1 MLLLTGSCLALM
13 VGPLLLRFA
22 GPRPALVATLDGF
35 VLVTVLGLVFLHIFP
50 EAVAVAGSSALI
62 AAVVGILLPLLL
74 EKVASQPVKTK
85 TVRPILLLLALS
97 ALAVHGLMDGAALIQ
112 HGALHGE
119 ELGSDAAL
127 GLGVLLHRLPL
138 GLAVWWMVC
147 STFGSRVATC
157 ILAGL
162 MVVTCV
168 GYFAGAALVASLSF
182 EGVTIFQALM
192 GGTILHVALDEP
204 PSLSEGLSSDRAS
217 LSHFGFFGAFF
228 GCLVVWGIGQLQ
240 APGPVEPNGLE
251 GVDIFTTLSLQAAP
265 ALLTAFIGAGLLHGF
280 AKQDWIAFLKKGNR
294 FSQSVKGVA
303 VGIPLPICSCGVLP
317 FYRSLIQRGVPPAA
331 GIGFLIATPE
341 LGIDAIILSVPLL
354 GGELTVVRVVV
365 ATAIAILSGWLLSRF
380 FDGKLEKESMNDP
393 APASEVAPSF
403 QEKLKKSFDFGFV
416 EYVDDILPWV
426 FLGICI
432 GAVAEPVMD
441 LAAFQEIPDALEVPL
456 AALVGIPV
464 YVCASGATPL
474 GAVLLHRGL
483 SAGALIAFLMT
494 GPATNISTFGV
505 LRSMHSS
512 RAAWAMALGVFGFSV
527 GFGLLVNL
535 MIDDNTSGELA
546 MMAHEHAE
554 WWEWLALGAMGLLL
568 LGCLWRMGP
577 RGFVASVVPGMPG
590 SVQPVL
596 GEHGHFD
603 DAHGHCHEESEDGT
617 LAPVVQPVSA
627 CCTKPD
633 P

>member
-50 EAVAVAGSSALI
+50 EAVHVAGSAALI

-85 TVRPILLLLALS
+85 RVRPILLLLALS
-97 ALAVHGLMDGAALIQ
+97 ALAIHGLMDGAALIQ

-138 GLAVWWMVC
+138 GLAVWWMVS
-147 STFGSRVATC
+147 STFGSRVATG

-162 MVVTCV
+162 MLLTCV
-168 GYFAGAALVASLSF
+168 GYFAGSALMLGVSLERVA
-182 EGVTIFQALM
+182 IFQALM
-192 GGTILHVALDEP
+192 GGIILHVALDEP
-204 PSLSEGLSSDRAS
+204 PSLSADIPSDRSS
-217 LSHFGFFGAFF
+217 LSHFGFSGAVFG
-228 GCLVVWGIGQLQ
+228 GGVVWGIGQLQ
-240 APGPVEPNGLE
+240 PPRPIASNGLE
-251 GVDIFTTLSLQAAP
+251 GMDIFTTLSMQAAP
-265 ALLTAFIGAGLLHGF
+265 ALLIAFIGAGLLHGF
-280 AKQDWIAFLKKGNR
+280 AKQDWIAFLKKGGR
-294 FSQSVKGVA
+294 LSQSVKGVV

-317 FYRSLIQRGVPPAA
+317 FYRSLIQKGVPPAA

-354 GGELTVVRVVV
+354 GGELTLVRVGV
-365 ATAIAILSGWLLSRF
+365 ATLIAILSGWLLSRF
-380 FDGKLEKESMNDP
+380 FDVKLTKESGNTET
-393 APASEVAPSF
+393 PASALGPSF
-403 QEKLKKSFDFGFV
+403 LEKLKKSIYFGFV

-512 RAAWAMALGVFGFSV
+512 RAAWAIALGVFGFSV

-535 MIDDNTSGELA
+535 LFDSNTGGELER
-546 MMAHEHAE
+546 MAHEHAM
-554 WWEWLALGAMGLLL
+554 WWEWLALGVMGLLL

-577 RGFVASVVPGMPG
+577 RGFMASVVPGMPG
-590 SVQPVL
+590 SVQPGL
-596 GEHGHFD
+596 DEHDH
-603 DAHGHCHEESEDGT
+603 SEDGHESRQENSEHVT
-617 LAPVVQPVSA
+617 PVSVA
-627 CCTKPD
+627 KPIGSCCAKND
-633 P
+633 S